1 EGGVEEVVGTLEA
14 HVPAPLRAFTATQA
28 ERLAVAV
35 MQVQRRVHIHVD
47 ALRLQQA
54 GADGAA
60 LAGRLLRQAFAGE
73 EPEAGVGGGLVGG
86 EGVGPEHVPG
96 GVDGHGVQAA
106 EAHVDA
112 DPHVGKSMEMQR
124 LTGLDATFL
133 YLETPSIHMHV
144 ASTAVFDPSTVPG
157 GYSFERV

>member
-1 EGGVEEVVGTLEA
+1 
-14 HVPAPLRAFTATQA
+14 
-28 ERLAVAV
+28 
-35 MQVQRRVHIHVD
+35 MQVVD
-47 ALRLQQA
+47 ALHARRSPQVF
-54 GADGAA
+54 D
-60 LAGRLLRQAFAGE
+60 
-73 EPEAGVGGGLVGG
+73 GLVGG

-112 DPHVGKSMEMQR
+112 DPHVGKSMDMQR

-144 ASTAVFDPSTVPG
+144 ASTAVFDPSNL
-157 GYSFERV
+157 GYGLIAATLNGSYDLWRNSLTLKLGAAVAGCAVSLTFRRPVIELMFQRGSFTAESTQLVAADQ